1 MQQDLILPDTEAD
14 EITFA
19 EAVRLLR
26 DHLIAAVEVDQMIRL
41 GGVSYRITWGDRR
54 PTFNVGPDAEFWMTS
69 GMRVVDGRGA
79 VPPEVLPT
87 GEEQITLAIDGER
100 LVFHLV
106 ATENEPPLAP
116 EPKKL
121 SN

>member
-1 MQQDLILPDTEAD
+1 MERELILPDTDAD

-26 DHLIAAVEVDQMIRL
+26 DHLVAAVDVDQMIRL
-41 GGVSYRITWGDRR
+41 GGILYRITWGDRR
-54 PTFNVGPDAEFWMTS
+54 PTLSAGADAEFWMTS
-69 GMRVVDGRGA
+69 GMRVVDGRGT

-106 ATENEPPLAP
+106 AASDEPPLPP

-121 SN
+121 AS